1 MNPPPAFAL
10 MAQQLAA
17 AAAAMERD
25 REDVRPSRPNVNKG
39 RLIYG
44 SVTYRVYRELL
55 GAYPHTLQAWQLR
68 TYCRAGR
75 GAVAWAVRFLHEAGR
90 IECLPDDGRHL
101 HYLRYRA
108 RL

>member
-1 MNPPPAFAL
+1 MTSPAFAM
-10 MAQQLAA
+10 MAQQLMDYA
-17 AAAAMERD
+17 EHTR
-25 REDVRPSRPNVNKG
+25 RECGCLSRPNVNKG

-55 GAYPHTLQAWQLR
+55 GAYPHALQAWQLR

-75 GAVAWAVRFLHEAGR
+75 GAVAWAVRFLKDAGC